1 MITTLFTESAEG
13 TTNPSKEGYEASQ
26 GPILSETKDL
36 EDNMLQ
42 SADVTFGQRP
52 VVQGE
57 SLKWRIEQSRI
68 LSEAHS
74 SFPVSPLCNGD
85 MARNAGF

>member
-1 MITTLFTESAEG
+1 MITILSTEAAEG
-13 TTNPSKEGYEASQ
+13 TAIPSKEGYEAPR

-57 SLKWRIEQSRI
+57 
-68 LSEAHS
+68 
-74 SFPVSPLCNGD
+74 
-85 MARNAGF
+85 